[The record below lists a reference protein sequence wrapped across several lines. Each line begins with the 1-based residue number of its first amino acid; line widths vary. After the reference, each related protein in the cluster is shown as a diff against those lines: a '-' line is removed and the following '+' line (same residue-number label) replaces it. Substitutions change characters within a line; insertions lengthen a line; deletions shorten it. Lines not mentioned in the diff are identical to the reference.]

1 MLRNQKL
8 PLNFSFG
15 SVQTNVNDIRIFRKQ
30 SGALS
35 ENQKINNKNTNTQT
49 KKTKIPTNIKIN
61 VSSSSS
67 FLSRSKVKSN
77 NEHDWNPVNY
87 LSVFHHKRTQKQ
99 LRHFFLNILQK
110 HYQLSI
116 LGTLDMSGHFHQ
128 KQ

>member
-49 KKTKIPTNIKIN
+49 KKTKIPTTIKIN

-77 NEHDWNPVNY
+77 NEHD
-87 LSVFHHKRTQKQ
+87 
-99 LRHFFLNILQK
+99 
-110 HYQLSI
+110 
-116 LGTLDMSGHFHQ
+116 
-128 KQ
+128 